1 MSRALEAA
9 EKLIQVANFTCLVS
23 GHDFSRA
30 GKANKINVGLQPLQ
44 NLLSAIRSSKPFFR
58 NPFSHCGL
66 LSSVSAHIPRFS
78 AT

>member
-1 MSRALEAA
+1 LYQGTTLVVPITPKKMDWALQAA

-30 GKANKINVGLQPLQ
+30 DNANKINVGLQPLQ

-58 NPFSHCGL
+58 NLFS
-66 LSSVSAHIPRFS
+66 P
-78 AT
+78 

>member
-1 MSRALEAA
+1 MLCVRARLQSCLKRRKMSLALEAA

-58 NPFSHCGL
+58 NLF
-66 LSSVSAHIPRFS
+66 R
-78 AT
+78 

>member
-30 GKANKINVGLQPLQ
+30 GKANKINVGLYRSLIEALFPQPVQPLQ
-44 NLLSAIRSSKPFFR
+44 DCFINNRGAEV
-58 NPFSHCGL
+58 FSL
-66 LSSVSAHIPRFS
+66 
-78 AT
+78 

>member
-1 MSRALEAA
+1 MLCVRARLQSCRKRRKMSRALEAA
-9 EKLIQVANFTCLVS
+9 EKLIQVANITCLVS

-58 NPFSHCGL
+58 NLF
-66 LSSVSAHIPRFS
+66 R
-78 AT
+78 